1 VTKSWLDDGAAPK
14 KFGRPQS
21 VDDHNNPD
29 HHQNRKTRWLRPAP
43 SALMVVSPVSEF
55 LAVRRRLGR
64 TAGAF
69 EELLDFGDASG
80 ETISHRP
87 GFFRA

>member
-1 VTKSWLDDGAAPK
+1 VTKSWLDDDAAPK

-21 VDDHNNPD
+21 ADGHSNPG

-43 SALMVVSPVSEF
+43 GALMVVSPVSEF
-55 LAVRRRLGR
+55 RAIRGAPDR